1 MTSDPNAALLTA
13 LGCLGLKPRDTAKIL
28 STLKAEFGVTAEV
41 DGGML
46 ILSQTGTL
54 MNPAAALTSY
64 AKKHP
69 LDFYGLSPD
78 EVKFKTDLPD
88 VSAKSAYISK
98 FGQRA
103 WNDLPYNAKSPSA
116 ANVVSPTIPHV
127 GMTAAQYKTL
137 TVAEKSRLCGEIGYK
152 AIEAILARR

>member
-1 MTSDPNAALLTA
+1 MTDPNQALLTA
-13 LGCLGLKPRDTAKIL
+13 LSCLGLKPRDTAKIL
-28 STLKAEFGVTAEV
+28 ATLKAEFGVEATV
-41 DGGML
+41 DNGML
-46 ILSQTGTL
+46 LLSQGDTL
-54 MNPAAALTSY
+54 MNPAQALTSY

-88 VSAKSAYISK
+88 TGSKVAFIKK

-103 WNDLPYNAKSPSA
+103 WDALPYNSKSPSA
-116 ANVVSPTIPHV
+116 ASVVNPTIPHA

-137 TVAEKSRLCGEIGYK
+137 TTSEKSRLCGEIGVK
-152 AIEAILARR
+152 AVEAILNRR